1 VSQQKKK
8 GLKVKRFQ
16 LSSNCLGKH
25 RERRIKAGSE
35 VTMTKGYR
43 GTTGVVAYPT
53 DSRFNLYVIVLNTG
67 MKIVA
72 GPSAFAVKKG

>member
-1 VSQQKKK
+1 
-8 GLKVKRFQ
+8 
-16 LSSNCLGKH
+16 
-25 RERRIKAGSE
+25 
-35 VTMTKGYR
+35 MTRGYR